1 MPAQQKSIKNIPGR
15 PGYTVALHS
24 WSREIWHLGR
34 VYSHNL
40 QKVKSW
46 KQVWVPSCL
55 LNSICILKFYL
66 LFDDHLFI
74 KKTAFKDFTWWGRRQ
89 GVAGGVGVDAALNG
103 RSTNQLGG
111 GHALSSLS
119 LAQWKSPPQPSAPSV
134 QHDLP
139 CHFSQVKA
147 WMLNVR

>member
-119 LAQWKSPPQPSAPSV
+119 LHSENP
-134 QHDLP
+134 HR
-139 CHFSQVKA
+139 SQVPHRYSMIFLVISHKLKHEC
-147 WMLNVR
+147 WM